1 VYKTSLKLQALAALS
16 LLVPWFGHAAG
27 LGKLTVTSALGQPLS
42 AQIELVSVNR
52 EELNSLAARLANA
65 EAYRQANLQYSQALN
80 SVRFAVEQPSGG
92 QPYIKVT
99 SSRAMNDPVVDLL
112 VELAWA
118 NGRISRAYTAL
129 IDPPGYEQQR
139 AASAEVAAAPVSP
152 PVTGPVAPTVA
163 AGEQPRPSAPI
174 RVTPPRTQAPAAN
187 QYGPIKRGETLAGV
201 AATVKPEGVT
211 LDQMLVGL
219 YRSNPDAFVS
229 NMNRMKAG
237 KILRVPEKEE
247 IAAVTPGEA
256 LKEVRVQA
264 SDWNSYRRRLADA
277 AAAASEASA
286 TSGRITA
293 HVDDKNAESPSRD
306 VVRLSKG
313 EGPGA
318 PGATGRSGSAS
329 AADKLRALEEESVAR
344 EKALNEANERIAQLE
359 KTIREQQRLLQL
371 KGAPL
376 GTQPPA
382 AKEAPKPAA
391 PAATPP
397 APAAAP
403 APATEP
409 APAAE
414 KPQALPP
421 AAPSTAPDQKPAA
434 PAAEATPKPKPK
446 VVAPP
451 PPATDFMD
459 VLFEEPLYLAAGGG
473 LLVLAGLVYIL
484 TRRRRAIPRTATEL
498 EPVAPTFGAAASS
511 DVFAPPEE
519 PAIKA
524 TAAGDAGQGE
534 EVDALAE
541 AEVYIAYGRDSQAE
555 EILKDAL
562 VKNPTRQD
570 VQLKLL
576 EIYAA
581 RKDRPAF
588 KDVATRLHRQTGGQ
602 GDAWMKAA
610 AMGRGLDASDV
621 LYGEAGGDAVGANTA
636 AVQPKTDEL
645 LDLDL
650 NPAAPA
656 PAVQPGIPAASPVA
670 PAEPKI
676 AASELPAE
684 PIAEAMPPIALEPPA
699 EPQPQQLAPE
709 FTLDIPAVAATDATP
724 APATSESN
732 IIDFKLELPQ
742 VDTPEATTAA
752 EQVSAPAADPGLDF
766 KLDFGDINLNLE
778 GEAPAPA
785 AGGDRDAHWH
795 DVQQKFDLAKA
806 YEEMGDKEGAREVLQ
821 EVLGEGDQD
830 QQAEAKKL
838 LEALA

>member
-1 VYKTSLKLQALAALS
+1 VYKTSLRLQALAALS

-52 EELNSLAARLANA
+52 EELNTLAARLANPD
-65 EAYRQANLQYSQALN
+65 AYRQANLQYPPALN
-80 SVRFAVEQPSGG
+80 SVRFAVEQPSGS

-99 SSRAMNDPVVDLL
+99 SSRPMNDPVVDLL

-152 PVTGPVAPTVA
+152 PVTGAIAPPVAAV
-163 AGEQPRPSAPI
+163 EQARPSAPI
-174 RVTPPRTQAPAAN
+174 RLTPPRAQAPAAN

-201 AATVKPEGVT
+201 ASSVKPEGVT
-211 LDQMLVGL
+211 LEQMLVGL
-219 YRSNPDAFVS
+219 YRSNPDAFVN
-229 NMNRMKAG
+229 NMNRMKTG
-237 KILRVPEKEE
+237 RILRVPEKEE
-247 IAAVTPGEA
+247 IASITPGEA

-277 AAAASEASA
+277 AAAASEGSA

-293 HVDDKNAESPSRD
+293 RVDDKNAESPSRD

-318 PGATGRSGSAS
+318 PGATGRSGGAS

-382 AKEAPKPAA
+382 AQEAPKPAA
-391 PAATPP
+391 TPA
-397 APAAAP
+397 APAAAS
-403 APATEP
+403 

-414 KPQALPP
+414 KPQA
-421 AAPSTAPDQKPAA
+421 AAPSTAPDQKTAA

-451 PPATDFMD
+451 PPPATDFMD
-459 VLFEEPLYLAAGGG
+459 ALFEEPLYLAAGGG
-473 LLVLAGLVYIL
+473 LLVLAGLVYVL
-484 TRRRRAIPRTATEL
+484 ARRRRAIPRTAAEL
-498 EPVAPTFGAAASS
+498 EPVAPTFGAATASS
-511 DVFAPPEE
+511 DLFTPPEE

-524 TAAGDAGQGE
+524 AAGGNAGQGE

-562 VKNPTRQD
+562 IKNPTRQD

-581 RKDRPAF
+581 RKDRTAF

-610 AMGRGLDASDV
+610 AMGRGLDASEV
-621 LYGEAGGDAVGANTA
+621 LYGGGAIEAGAANTA
-636 AVQPKTDEL
+636 SVQPKTDER

-650 NPAAPA
+650 NAAPA
-656 PAVQPGIPAASPVA
+656 PSVQPGILAAPPVA
-670 PAEPKI
+670 PAGPNLT
-676 AASELPAE
+676 APELPAE
-684 PIAEAMPPIALEPPA
+684 PAEALPAIPPEPPS
-699 EPQPQQLAPE
+699 EPQPQPLAPE
-709 FTLDIPAVAATDATP
+709 FTLDIPPAAATDATP
-724 APATSESN
+724 TPTTSESN

-742 VDTPEATTAA
+742 VDTPQATAA
-752 EQVSAPAADPGLDF
+752 AEPDSAPAGDPGLDF

-785 AGGDRDAHWH
+785 VGGDKDAHWH

-821 EVLGEGDQD
+821 EVLGEGDQG

>member
-1 VYKTSLKLQALAALS
+1 VYKTSLRKLQALAALS

-52 EELNSLAARLANA
+52 EELNTLAARLANA
-65 EAYRQANLQYSQALN
+65 DAYRQANLQYSQALN

-99 SSRAMNDPVVDLL
+99 SSRPMNDPVVDLL

-152 PVTGPVAPTVA
+152 PVAGDIAPPVAAV
-163 AGEQPRPSAPI
+163 EQSRPSAPI
-174 RVTPPRTQAPAAN
+174 RLTPPRAQAPAAN

-201 AATVKPEGVT
+201 ASSVKPEGVT
-211 LDQMLVGL
+211 LEQMLVGL
-219 YRSNPDAFVS
+219 YRSNPDAFVN
-229 NMNRMKAG
+229 NMNRMKTG
-237 KILRVPEKEE
+237 RILRVPEKDE
-247 IAAVTPGEA
+247 IASVTPGEA
-256 LKEVRVQA
+256 SKEVRVQA

-277 AAAASEASA
+277 AAAASEGSA

-293 HVDDKNAESPSRD
+293 RVDDKNAESPSRD

-318 PGATGRSGSAS
+318 PGATGRSGGTS
-329 AADKLRALEEESVAR
+329 AADKLRGLEEESVAR

-376 GTQPPA
+376 GTQSPA
-382 AKEAPKPAA
+382 AQEAPKPAA
-391 PAATPP
+391 PAA
-397 APAAAP
+397 
-403 APATEP
+403 AT

-414 KPQALPP
+414 KPQA

-459 VLFEEPLYLAAGGG
+459 ALFEEPLYLAAGGG
-473 LLVLAGLVYIL
+473 LLVLAGLVYVL
-484 TRRRRAIPRTATEL
+484 ARRRRAIPRTAAEL
-498 EPVAPTFGAAASS
+498 EPVAPTFGAATASS
-511 DVFAPPEE
+511 DLFTPPEE

-524 TAAGDAGQGE
+524 AAGGNTGQGE

-581 RKDRPAF
+581 RKDRTAF

-602 GDAWMKAA
+602 GEAWMKAA
-610 AMGRGLDASDV
+610 AMGRGLDASEV
-621 LYGEAGGDAVGANTA
+621 LYGGGGVEAGVANSA
-636 AVQPKTDEL
+636 SVQPTTDERL
-645 LDLDL
+645 NIDL
-650 NPAAPA
+650 NAAPA
-656 PAVQPGIPAASPVA
+656 SSVQPGIPAAPRIA
-670 PAEPKI
+670 PAGPKI
-676 AASELPAE
+676 TAPELPAAS
-684 PIAEAMPPIALEPPA
+684 IAEATPPIPLEPPS
-699 EPQPQQLAPE
+699 EPQPQPLAPE
-709 FTLDIPAVAATDATP
+709 FTLDIPAAAAIDATP

-742 VDTPEATTAA
+742 VDTPEATAAA
-752 EQVSAPAADPGLDF
+752 EPNPAPAGDPGLDF

-785 AGGDRDAHWH
+785 VGGDKDAHWH